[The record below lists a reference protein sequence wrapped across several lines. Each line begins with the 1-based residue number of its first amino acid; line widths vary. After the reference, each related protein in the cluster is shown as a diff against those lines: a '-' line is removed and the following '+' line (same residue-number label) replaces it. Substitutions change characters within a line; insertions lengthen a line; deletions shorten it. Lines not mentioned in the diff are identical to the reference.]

1 MPELLC
7 HLRLD
12 GGGLDHA
19 DPVPDD
25 RPTSCLI
32 RGPEADWAQARVLR
46 LESRH
51 NVVSL
56 SDVGKL
62 PCIDVER
69 ENTSDVGCNGFGTDI
84 SYERPDHLSGS
95 FCHSDGDGVPQ
106 RSGTEG

>member
-1 MPELLC
+1 
-7 HLRLD
+7 
-12 GGGLDHA
+12 
-19 DPVPDD
+19 
-25 RPTSCLI
+25 
-32 RGPEADWAQARVLR
+32 

-51 NVVSL
+51 NVVSP

-69 ENTSDVGCNGFGTDI
+69 ENTSDVGCNGFWTDI

-95 FCHSDGDGVPQ
+95 FCHSDGDGVPP